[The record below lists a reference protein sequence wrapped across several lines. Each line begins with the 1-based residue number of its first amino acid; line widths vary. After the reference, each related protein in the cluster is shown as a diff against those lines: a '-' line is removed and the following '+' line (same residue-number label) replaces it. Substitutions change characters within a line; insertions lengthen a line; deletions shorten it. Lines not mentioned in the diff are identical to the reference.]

1 MYLAL
6 VTLVLAI
13 CKTAA
18 ITFKMA
24 GFEREKQHF
33 PLQKIEDVI
42 DIFKCQL
49 KEKDNVNLSLL
60 SIILGTIENALTV
73 NRAVSASKN
82 VDNNLEP
89 IFPIIQWE
97 TVEALYTKFITHVK
111 SYVDL
116 SKYPDKFATRELVKK
131 VSDVI
136 WGSLTRG
143 HYKDRPHLQS
153 LYSFLTGMRASS

>member
-1 MYLAL
+1 
-6 VTLVLAI
+6 
-13 CKTAA
+13 
-18 ITFKMA
+18 MA

-33 PLQKIEDVI
+33 PLQKIDDVL
-42 DIFKCQL
+42 DIFNCQL
-49 KEKDNVNLSLL
+49 KEKENVNLSLL

-73 NRAVSASKN
+73 NRALSATKN
-82 VDNNLEP
+82 VDNTLEP

-97 TVEALYTKFITHVK
+97 TIEALYTKFETHIK

-116 SKYPDKFATRELVKK
+116 SQYPDKFANRELVKK

-143 HYKDRPHLQS
+143 HYKDRAHLQS
-153 LYSFLTGMRASS
+153 LYSFLTGENTH

>member
-1 MYLAL
+1 
-6 VTLVLAI
+6 
-13 CKTAA
+13 
-18 ITFKMA
+18 MA

-73 NRAVSASKN
+73 NRALSASKI
-82 VDNNLEP
+82 DNSLEP

-97 TVEALYTKFITHVK
+97 TIEALYTKFVTHVK

-116 SKYPDKFATRELVKK
+116 SQYPDKFTNRDLVKK

-143 HYKDRPHLQS
+143 HYKDRAHLQS
-153 LYSFLTGMRASS
+153 LYSFLTGNISGKNSA

>member
-1 MYLAL
+1 
-6 VTLVLAI
+6 
-13 CKTAA
+13 
-18 ITFKMA
+18 MA

-60 SIILGTIENALTV
+60 SIILGTIENALTT
-73 NRAVSASKN
+73 NRTLSGTKN
-82 VDNNLEP
+82 VDNTLEP

-97 TVEALYTKFITHVK
+97 TIEALYTKFVTHVK

-116 SKYPDKFATRELVKK
+116 SQYPDKFPSRDLVKK

-136 WGSLTRG
+136 WGSLMRG
-143 HYKDRPHLQS
+143 HYKDKAHLQS
-153 LYSFLTGMRASS
+153 LYSFLTGENIVVDSSSHDN